1 MKKIFST
8 RRALVVAVGVAAV
21 VGMAG
26 RDAKAAAGFPGD
38 EGNLALKSLAQ
49 FTSTYSCHDSNYG
62 TNSTY
67 LTTKS
72 ANSTYGG
79 GRSTYSSSCVAN
91 HTSNSASSVVT
102 STETLR
108 AATVQTMTLIST
120 RISQRMA
127 AVKDP
132 GNPVTYSMDE
142 NSGQIGVS
150 GGNGKKGIGVWVQG
164 AYTSVDNDNV
174 ATAFDGSI
182 ITGMVGVDYLIK
194 DRFLIGLSAGYESS
208 DIDTTFNRGSIEG
221 AGWMVAPYASVKLN
235 NIFSIDATG
244 GYAWL
249 NYDMTRKEYLTTNE
263 TWTGETDATRW
274 FAAGLIN
281 ADHSINAWRLHAHA
295 GVLYTEETKDSFL
308 EKSTNTLSPR
318 VRIAEQDTTLG
329 QGILGARLGYSF
341 FSGKFTP
348 YVLIQGEWDFSKDA
362 IVVAAGQTKPED
374 DDFGLRTGLGFNLAL
389 GSFVTAQLQG
399 ETVLLREDYTEY
411 KGLAK
416 LRVDF

>member
-1 MKKIFST
+1 MKQYFSM
-8 RRALVVAVGVAAV
+8 RRALVAV
-21 VGMAG
+21 VGIAAVAGLGGRDVMAG
-26 RDAKAAAGFPGD
+26 SAD
-38 EGNLALKSLAQ
+38 ETLNFKSLAV
-49 FTSTYSCHDSNYG
+49 FSATYSCQDSTYG

-72 ANSTYGG
+72 ASSTYGG

-108 AATVQTMTLIST
+108 AATVQTMSLISN

-142 NSGQIGVS
+142 NSGQIGIA
-150 GGNGKKGIGVWVQG
+150 GGNAKKGIGVWVQG

-174 ATAFDGSI
+174 ATAFDGNI
-182 ITGMVGVDYLIK
+182 LTGLVGVDYLIK

-208 DIDTTFNRGSIEG
+208 NIDTTFNRGSIDG
-221 AGWMVAPYASVKLN
+221 SGWMVAPYASLKLTN
-235 NIFSIDATG
+235 MFSIDATG

-249 NYDMTRKEYLTTNE
+249 NYDLSRKEYLTTNE

-274 FAAGLIN
+274 FAAGTIN
-281 ADHSINAWRLHAHA
+281 ADHTIKAWKLHAHA

-308 EKSTNTLSPR
+308 EKSTNALSPK

-329 QGILGARLGYSF
+329 QGILGARVGYGF
-341 FSGKFTP
+341 FGGKFTP

-389 GSFVTAQLQG
+389 GGYVTAQLQG